1 MASGVMVLNSTEAE
15 SYIAPCS
22 LHACTTTSTGSSIFN
37 SSSSPATSTVL
48 NPSLQLS
55 LTSITTMTYSS
66 SIITQSSSLMP
77 PAVYITSASSTNVN
91 VNTNP
96 NSDSTVII
104 ASAAAGG
111 VVILLVAL
119 VACIMFC
126 CSRK

>member
-1 MASGVMVLNSTEAE
+1 MTSGGMVLNSTQAE

-22 LHACTTTSTGSSIFN
+22 LHACTTTSTGSSIFI
-37 SSSSPATSTVL
+37 SSPSPATSTVL
-48 NPSLQLS
+48 NSSLQLS
-55 LTSITTMTYSS
+55 LPFTTMIYSS
-66 SIITQSSSLMP
+66 SINTQSSSLMP

-111 VVILLVAL
+111 VVFLVVAL